1 MNAAAADRFAVA
13 QVGTDTCI
21 VAASGDLD
29 NSEATSFQDALQT
42 ARDSVALSLIV
53 DFGAVTFL
61 DSAVLAVLASAAER
75 ARLDGCDVVVVT
87 RDPRL
92 ERVFEVTGLDGVLR
106 VEHSLR
112 EAVRGHVA
120 GAA

>member
-1 MNAAAADRFAVA
+1 MNVTAADRFAVA
-13 QVGTDTCI
+13 QVGTDLCI

-29 NSEATSFQDALQT
+29 KSEATSFQDALQT

-92 ERVFEVTGLDGVLR
+92 ERVFAVTGLDGVVR

-112 EAVRGHVA
+112 DAVWGRVA